1 MKRNVPYPGFG
12 GVVPQ
17 DLKTHD
23 LREKA
28 LAAIRSESRIGPH
41 FKPALLEIDAD
52 GTVTIQAEV
61 DNVAIKRLALE
72 RLAATE
78 GIAGIVDRLRVK
90 PALAMSDD
98 GILDRLRKTLYDEPT
113 FRQLALKERE
123 GGRLKLVR
131 DAPEGAR
138 GKIEIEVKHGVIVL
152 NGRVPGL
159 ASKRLAGVLAWWV
172 PGARDVVNGIAV
184 EPPEEDTPDEIEE
197 AVRIALDKD
206 PFVDAS
212 QVRVGVRHRTVRLT
226 GAVHSPEA
234 RDAAEWDA
242 WYVFGVDDVINK
254 LDVIP

>member
-1 MKRNVPYPGFG
+1 MAKAA
-12 GVVPQ
+12 
-17 DLKTHD
+17 DS
-23 LREKA
+23 RERA
-28 LAAIRSESRIGPH
+28 LAAIRSEKRIGLQ
-41 FKPALLEIDAD
+41 FKPTLLEIDAD
-52 GTVTIQAEV
+52 GTATIQAEV

-72 RLAATE
+72 LLAATQ
-78 GIAGIVDRLRVK
+78 GVSAIVDRLRVK
-90 PALAMSDD
+90 PAVAMSDD
-98 GILDRLRKTLYDEPT
+98 GILDHLRKAFYDEPS

-123 GGRLKLVR
+123 DGKVTLVR
-131 DAPEGAR
+131 EAFEDAR
-138 GKIEIEVKHGVIVL
+138 GEIEIEVKQGVVIL

-172 PGARDVVNGIAV
+172 PGSRDVINGIAV
-184 EPPEEDTPDEIEE
+184 EPPEEDAPIQIEE

-242 WYVFGVDDVINK
+242 WYVFGVDDVINEI
-254 LDVIP
+254 VVSP

>member
-1 MKRNVPYPGFG
+1 MAKAA
-12 GVVPQ
+12 
-17 DLKTHD
+17 DS
-23 LREKA
+23 RERA
-28 LAAIRSESRIGPH
+28 LAAIRSEKRIGLQ
-41 FKPALLEIDAD
+41 FKPTLLEIDAD
-52 GTVTIQAEV
+52 GTATIQAEV

-72 RLAATE
+72 RLAATQ
-78 GIAGIVDRLRVK
+78 GVSAIVDRLRVK
-90 PALAMSDD
+90 PAVAMSDD
-98 GILDRLRKTLYDEPT
+98 GILDHLRKAFYDEPS

-123 GGRLKLVR
+123 DGKVTLVR
-131 DAPEGAR
+131 EAFEDAR
-138 GKIEIEVKHGVIVL
+138 GEIEIEVKQGVVIL

-172 PGARDVVNGIAV
+172 PGSRDVINGIAV
-184 EPPEEDTPDEIEE
+184 EPPEEDAPIQIEE

-242 WYVFGVDDVINK
+242 WYVFGVDDVINEI
-254 LDVIP
+254 VVSP

>member
-1 MKRNVPYPGFG
+1 MAKAA
-12 GVVPQ
+12 
-17 DLKTHD
+17 DS
-23 LREKA
+23 RERA
-28 LAAIRSESRIGPH
+28 LAAIRSEKRIGSQ
-41 FKPALLEIDAD
+41 FKPTLLEIDAD
-52 GTVTIQAEV
+52 GTATIQAEV

-72 RLAATE
+72 RLAATQ
-78 GIAGIVDRLRVK
+78 GVSAIVDRLRVK
-90 PALAMSDD
+90 PAVAMSDD
-98 GILDRLRKTLYDEPT
+98 GILDHLRKAFYDEPS

-123 GGRLKLVR
+123 DGKVTLVR
-131 DAPEGAR
+131 EAFEDAR
-138 GKIEIEVKHGVIVL
+138 GEIEIEVKQGVVIL

-172 PGARDVVNGIAV
+172 PGSRDVINGIAV
-184 EPPEEDTPDEIEE
+184 EPPEEDAPIQIEE

-242 WYVFGVDDVINK
+242 WYVFGVDDVINEI
-254 LDVIP
+254 VVSP